1 VSIEVPP
8 APNRMGGIPVYA
20 TLGDA
25 WRLMVRYPRAVL
37 MPMVLIEVP
46 LAILTAAAS
55 AILYLGVFSNETY
68 PPGGLLGVDEAG
80 SPAFAAALVA
90 GINAL
95 FVLVGQAAT
104 IVAVADASRGKP
116 RPVAQSLDPAFT
128 RMGALFGF
136 AFLLVAIIG
145 GLAVTVI
152 GLFVLPYIALRIG
165 LTLQVLILEGQSPF
179 RAMRGSWSALRGHL
193 LRFLALISLTFVTLL
208 PVLAFRA
215 VHFAFDG
222 AGRDTRIAADSVFA
236 VVESLLILPVAV
248 FATAATTLFYL
259 QIKARNDARPAS

>member
-1 VSIEVPP
+1 MTSDAPQ
-8 APNRMGGIPVYA
+8 APNRPAGIPVYA

-25 WRLMVRYPRAVL
+25 WRLMARYPRAIL
-37 MPMVLIEVP
+37 MPMLVIEVP

-90 GINAL
+90 SINAL

-104 IVAVADASRGKP
+104 IVAVADASRGRP

-128 RMGALFGF
+128 RMGALLGF
-136 AFLLVAIIG
+136 AFLLVAIVG
-145 GLAVTVI
+145 GLALTII

-165 LTLQVLILEGQSPF
+165 LSLQVLILEGQSPF
-179 RAMRGSWSALRGHL
+179 RAIRGSWTALRGRL
-193 LRFLALISLTFVTLL
+193 FRFLGIISLTFVALL

-215 VHFAFDG
+215 IHFAFDD
-222 AGRDTRIAADSVFA
+222 AGRETRIAADSVFA
-236 VVESLLILPVAV
+236 IIESLLILPVAV